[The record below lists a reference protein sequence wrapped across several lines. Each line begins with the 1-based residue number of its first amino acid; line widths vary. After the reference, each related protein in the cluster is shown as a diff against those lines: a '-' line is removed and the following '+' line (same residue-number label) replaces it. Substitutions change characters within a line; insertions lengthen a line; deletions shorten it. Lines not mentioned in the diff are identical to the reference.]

1 MIEWQSVLIT
11 PAQKKKCQRTV
22 LKHSSQILLSRELC
36 IFWKSLGLTSSY
48 GTAFVGLQAF
58 QKGLIKGIVSVTNLA
73 SKLVEAK
80 KYKGQFIPVADAA
93 YYLAIDA
100 LTLLGHSAFEFSMKR
115 REMLKSEVAPGSK
128 SLCRDS
134 QPITS
139 MLCGDKLTQSIREL
153 SGDELPQSI
162 RELFGDELPQSIRE
176 LFGDELPQSILELFG
191 DELPQSIRELFG
203 DELPQ
208 SIMELF
214 GDELP

>member
-1 MIEWQSVLIT
+1 MGV
-11 PAQKKKCQRTV
+11 
-22 LKHSSQILLSRELC
+22 
-36 IFWKSLGLTSSY
+36 
-48 GTAFVGLQAF
+48 QAF

-100 LTLLGHSAFEFSMKR
+100 LTLSGNSAFEFSMKR

-139 MLCGDKLTQSIREL
+139 MLCGDKLTQSIRVIWGRVASERKRVIWGRVA
-153 SGDELPQSI
+153 SEHKRVIWGRVAPEHKRVIWGRVAPEHNGVI
-162 RELFGDELPQSIRE
+162 WGRVA
-176 LFGDELPQSILELFG
+176 LEHNSYLG
-191 DELPQSIRELFG
+191 TSRPRA
-203 DELPQ
+203 
-208 SIMELF
+208 
-214 GDELP
+214 

>member
-1 MIEWQSVLIT
+1 MPKNS
-11 PAQKKKCQRTV
+11 CQTFKSNTFVSRTV
-22 LKHSSQILLSRELC
+22 HIL
-36 IFWKSLGLTSSY
+36 SLGLTSSY
-48 GTAFVGLQAF
+48 ETAFVGLQAF

-100 LTLLGHSAFEFSMKR
+100 LTLLGNSTFEFSMKR

-162 RELFGDELPQSIRE
+162 RELFGDELPQSIM
-176 LFGDELPQSILELFG
+176 
-191 DELPQSIRELFG
+191 ELFG

-208 SIMELF
+208 SIMELL
-214 GDELP
+214 GDEFP